1 MPRQAPLF
9 IPEPTQCLAKMGAGK
24 EGVWGEGVTG
34 SEKRIGRNQGL
45 GAKDSER
52 GGGEDRET
60 RAHLDFV
67 GKVRVRGRDLN
78 EVHVAGEQ
86 MRRPASSSQD
96 MCVIDA

>member
-1 MPRQAPLF
+1 VPRQAPLF

-52 GGGEDRET
+52 GGGEDREKVLKVP
-60 RAHLDFV
+60 RAHVED
-67 GKVRVRGRDLN
+67 
-78 EVHVAGEQ
+78 EA
-86 MRRPASSSQD
+86 D
-96 MCVIDA
+96 MAL

>member
-1 MPRQAPLF
+1 MKRGVRTEGDMRMLAP
-9 IPEPTQCLAKMGAGK
+9 GS
-24 EGVWGEGVTG
+24 GEG
-34 SEKRIGRNQGL
+34 
-45 GAKDSER
+45 
-52 GGGEDRET
+52 RET

-96 MCVIDA
+96 MCVIDV

>member
-1 MPRQAPLF
+1 LKRGVRTEGDMRMLAP
-9 IPEPTQCLAKMGAGK
+9 
-24 EGVWGEGVTG
+24 
-34 SEKRIGRNQGL
+34 
-45 GAKDSER
+45 

>member
-1 MPRQAPLF
+1 MLAP
-9 IPEPTQCLAKMGAGK
+9 
-24 EGVWGEGVTG
+24 
-34 SEKRIGRNQGL
+34 
-45 GAKDSER
+45 

>member
-1 MPRQAPLF
+1 MLAP
-9 IPEPTQCLAKMGAGK
+9 GS
-24 EGVWGEGVTG
+24 GEG
-34 SEKRIGRNQGL
+34 
-45 GAKDSER
+45 
-52 GGGEDRET
+52 RET

-96 MCVIDA
+96 MCVIDV